1 MEFNQK
7 EIILLK
13 EKKKKQNQLILH
25 PKPNHFTDLSVV
37 NLMLSA
43 EMEEFN
49 TINIVALEKF
59 TISNLIEII
68 HCKSPEKDFVV
79 FFLPHNYFFSF

>member
-13 EKKKKQNQLILH
+13 EKKKQNQLILY
-25 PKPNHFTDLSVV
+25 PKPNQFTDLSVV

-59 TISNLIEII
+59 TS
-68 HCKSPEKDFVV
+68 SVT
-79 FFLPHNYFFSF
+79 